1 MSRFVTTL
9 VCVAVLSA
17 TAAATVF
24 IPTEFREVVA
34 DAGLIVRG
42 HLTDV
47 RAIAAGGGVETVGT
61 IAIETV
67 LKGQA
72 DGFVSMRVPGGV
84 IDGRRFV
91 MVGAPELRVGEQAV
105 FFLRRGPDNLW
116 RPVGLSMGVCAVHA
130 DSTTGRPVIDPPILA
145 GRTATAGQR
154 VTRGDPRR
162 RPMSVQ
168 DFESLVQLVI
178 NERAARPAVT
188 GRGR

>member
-9 VCVAVLSA
+9 VCVAALAA

-24 IPTEFREVVA
+24 IPTEFREVIA

-47 RAIAAGGGVETVGT
+47 RATTIGGSVETIGT
-61 IAIETV
+61 VAVENV
-67 LKGQA
+67 LKGQS
-72 DGFVSMRVPGGV
+72 DGFVSIRVPGGV

-105 FFLRRGPDNLW
+105 FFLKRGQDNVW

-130 DSTTGRPVIDPPILA
+130 DPTTGRPVIDPPILA
-145 GRTATAGQR
+145 GRTATTGQR
-154 VTRGDPRR
+154 VARGDPRR

-168 DFESLVQLVI
+168 DFESLVQLVA
-178 NERAARPAVT
+178 AARPGVS
-188 GRGR
+188 GSIR